1 MNETLNTMDQA
12 TGVMV
17 LPKESKWENVV
28 EYLKWLV
35 KSPFDYHI
43 DDDPEDIDSFTDEQK
58 VILRNNSDIMW
69 SFAVDK
75 RRGDELWE
83 VYGAEWELFHGI
95 DPEE

>member
-1 MNETLNTMDQA
+1 MNETLNSVDQI

-28 EYLKWLV
+28 EYLVWLA

-58 VILRNNSDIMW
+58 LILRSNSDIMW
-69 SFAVDK
+69 SFAADK
-75 RRGDELWE
+75 RSGEELWE
-83 VYGAEWELFHGI
+83 VYAKEWELFHGI